1 MPRLLLALL
10 LIGCATERESVVE
23 DPACC
28 RETEAPAPAA
38 APSSDDGR
46 DFAARIEGPARCERE
61 ARALL
66 PAAPEQAW
74 RMLWGCV
81 QTGHFTALR
90 QVLSGAWDRQ
100 LQTRADAPLL
110 VARVIADRGGDVDG
124 DLALVHG
131 RRVPLFSL
139 SQALAQPER
148 FRGALV
154 IVRARVSLHG
164 VLSETRLVGQL
175 QEIQLGPAERTVRRA
190 PPPYN
195 EDTRFFRTR
204 PRGSNLDVV
213 TGQRVLAVTD
223 DPFLDEGETQVVLGR
238 FDGLRDG
245 DAWPVVSV
253 LEHFAPSATLSY

>member
-1 MPRLLLALL
+1 M
-10 LIGCATERESVVE
+10 
-23 DPACC
+23 
-28 RETEAPAPAA
+28 
-38 APSSDDGR
+38 
-46 DFAARIEGPARCERE
+46 
-61 ARALL
+61 
-66 PAAPEQAW
+66 QA
-74 RMLWGCV
+74 
-81 QTGHFTALR
+81 GHFTALR
-90 QVLSGAWDRQ
+90 QVLSGAWDRE

-110 VARVIADRGGDVDG
+110 VARVIAERGGDVDG

-164 VLSETRLVGQL
+164 VLSETRLVGRT
-175 QEIQLGPAERTVRRA
+175 QEIQIGPVERTVRWA

-204 PRGSNLDVV
+204 PRATNFDVA

-223 DPFLDEGETQVVLGR
+223 DPFLDEGETQVVLAR

-253 LEHFAPSATLSY
+253 LQHFAPSATLSY